1 MRGGGRGAVVEWEV
15 VEGDRIKEEGEGKER
30 DGRKRARDRESG
42 YIEKQE
48 SRESKRRT
56 GSGKEDEERSK
67 TEGEEESRVVGK
79 EEYERGKEKDEV
91 WGRGGREEA
100 DGGRRGWGGN

>member
-1 MRGGGRGAVVEWEV
+1 MEWEV

-56 GSGKEDEERSK
+56 GSGKEEDEDRRR
-67 TEGEEESRVVGK
+67 TEG
-79 EEYERGKEKDEV
+79 
-91 WGRGGREEA
+91 
-100 DGGRRGWGGN
+100 